1 MRAKRNH
8 YKEMEQSMVMVLLAD
23 IVQFIFFLIAS
34 ANGIEWLRITFFIL
48 TLLMALL
55 CLVLLCINGEII
67 RQRSMWLTFAFTAIT
82 VCSLVAFLLNYPS
95 PDPYA
100 NQSST
105 TEPTSATTPETTAS
119 TNPTTTQ

>member
-8 YKEMEQSMVMVLLAD
+8 YKEMEQSMVLVLFAD
-23 IVQFIFFLIAS
+23 IILFIFFFIAS

-55 CLVLLCINGEII
+55 CLILLAINGEII
-67 RQRSMWLTFAFTAIT
+67 RQRSMWLTFAFAAIT
-82 VCSLVAFLLNYPS
+82 ICSILAFVLNYPS

-100 NQSST
+100 NNIPAAEST
-105 TEPTSATTPETTAS
+105 ASTIPETTAN
-119 TNPTTTQ
+119 TDTVTP